1 MSEGC
6 SKTSRRRFASRL
18 DGFLHD
24 SRAVM
29 TSVRSQSVPLLES
42 FQIGL
47 PVRLIGTPRAE
58 LMTCEAEEPIADVVA
73 RNRET
78 KFDFLPVVEPA
89 NTTRTPIIGLFEA
102 ARFMHAQPPSGLVHE
117 AMHPLS
123 EPYLVGADSSI
134 IEFIRRAD
142 VLPCRLIVSGDE
154 ISGLVCLY
162 DIQKLPARAA
172 LFAMVTSLEMAM
184 TELIRAEF
192 PEQKQWLALVKP
204 KRKKKLDDEIAK
216 AQAADAFV
224 DALLMTQFCDKAT
237 ILRNLSIS
245 TSRRKLSS
253 DMNQIERLRNSLAH
267 ANEYATTRDQAGS
280 VCHTVRLIDQWLA
293 ILAAPMAQIEENMQ
307 N

>member
-1 MSEGC
+1 MIE
-6 SKTSRRRFASRL
+6 K
-18 DGFLHD
+18 
-24 SRAVM
+24 AVM
-29 TSVRSQSVPLLES
+29 TCARSQSHPLLED
-42 FQIGL
+42 FQSGL
-47 PVRLIGTPRAE
+47 PVRLIGTPRAQ
-58 LMTCEAEEPIADVVA
+58 LMTCGAGEPIAAAVE
-73 RNRET
+73 RNREK
-78 KFDFLPVVEPA
+78 KFEFLPVIDSA
-89 NTTRTPIIGLFEA
+89 DAARSPIVGLFEV
-102 ARFMHAQPPSGLVHE
+102 ARFMDGEPSPGLVRE

-142 VLPCRLIVSGDE
+142 ELPCRLVVSGDE
-154 ISGLVCLY
+154 ISGLACLY

-216 AQAADAFV
+216 VQAADAFV

-237 ILRNLSIS
+237 ILRKVSLPVSN
-245 TSRRKLSS
+245 K
-253 DMNQIERLRNSLAH
+253 RLRYDMEQIQKLRDALAH

-280 VCHTVRLIDQWLA
+280 VCHTVRLIDEWLE
-293 ILAAPMAQIEENMQ
+293 ILGLRRGDLRHPRTQCRCARPVDAEGHREGGPRC
-307 N
+307 